1 MKQPEQR
8 AVDGDGINGGL
19 ETVGGRV
26 LAGNNMDGPWVV
38 VQKQKK
44 MRKGKERETPAEAR
58 TAPTKGGINGDP
70 KLKGSRFA
78 ALSGDMNDLD
88 EVVVTDMEGK
98 VSESCQPGHE
108 KNQEEIM
115 GGNDG
120 GNHDMSIPSG
130 QRNNIKEV
138 IEMSTNEKASKKGK
152 LAARGSQNFKNKIN
166 NGSKKGGDNLNV
178 MLREKKIIKLLE
190 DQLQNTNGKSNEVDM
205 WPISSNPKEL
215 LRESMEGTSE
225 NIRGMGQK
233 ENLDLGQMPILYPN
247 IPRPPDLVNTHP
259 TNSSLMLNQESDIN
273 GDNDEFVDANE
284 HGSGGNS
291 DSDMEIVGETPSQ
304 NQ

>member
-1 MKQPEQR
+1 MKVDKNTLTQERGKYARLCVEVDLTKPLLAMFTIKERKYNVEYEGLHLLCTTCGKFGHYKEGCPDKMKQPEQR

-205 WPISSNPKEL
+205 
-215 LRESMEGTSE
+215 
-225 NIRGMGQK
+225 
-233 ENLDLGQMPILYPN
+233 
-247 IPRPPDLVNTHP
+247 
-259 TNSSLMLNQESDIN
+259 
-273 GDNDEFVDANE
+273 
-284 HGSGGNS
+284 
-291 DSDMEIVGETPSQ
+291 
-304 NQ
+304 